1 MCVVARAIIS
11 GCSGGCKRWRH
22 VIGRHPHRRQR
33 SESVPPGLFLTF
45 YFC

>member
-22 VIGRHPHRRQR
+22 VIGPPRRQR
-33 SESVPPGLFLTF
+33 SERVPPGLFLTF

>member
-22 VIGRHPHRRQR
+22 VIGPRRRQG